1 MVRSVGSDGV
11 VLLESWSFSNYG
23 VDSVLLNERL
33 LLLLFTHPLFL
44 AALIVE
50 QV

>member
-23 VDSVLLNERL
+23 VDSVVLNERL
-33 LLLLFTHPLFL
+33 LVLFTHAPSL
-44 AALIVE
+44 AALWRKC
-50 QV
+50 